1 MKMRHGV
8 MLAAA
13 LAMSG
18 TAFAHGLGKRASH
31 DSYNSSYTY
40 SDRYALGGN
49 NIHSGGMTYDD
60 QVLADRIASALA
72 SDRKLSE
79 PGVTATVVANN
90 GRVSLNGSA
99 KDVAQAARAEKIASD
114 IAGRANVSGTLDSQP
129 G

>member
-1 MKMRHGV
+1 MNMRHGL
-8 MLAAA
+8 MLTAA

-18 TAFAHGLGKRASH
+18 AAFAHGVDKRAAY
-31 DSYNSSYTY
+31 DGSYAYPT
-40 SDRYALGGN
+40 DRYAMGTN
-49 NIHSGGMTYDD
+49 SVHSGGVTYDD
-60 QVLADRIASALA
+60 QVLADRIAAA
-72 SDRKLSE
+72 IAADRKLSE

-99 KDVAQAARAEKIASD
+99 KDTTQAARAEKIASD